1 MNSNPSKFDVVVI
14 GAGIVGLATALSLIQ
29 RFPRLRIL
37 VLEKE
42 DEVAAHQSS
51 HNSGVIHSGIYYKPG
66 SLKAR
71 LCVEGARRMV
81 AFCREHGMPY
91 RLCGKV
97 IVASSAA
104 ELPVLEDLHRRGQ
117 ANGVSGVR
125 MISKEELRDLEPHAV
140 ALQALHVPET
150 GITDYK
156 AVSRKYSE
164 LLVAAGGQLR
174 TRSGVIGF
182 HRKNGVTTVET
193 TSGEV
198 STRFVVN
205 CAGLHSDRIARMAG
219 APAQVRII
227 PFRGE
232 YYEIAPQRQA
242 LVKTLIYPVPDVRF
256 PFLGVHFTT
265 RVGGGVEAGPN
276 AVLSLK
282 REGYR
287 KTDFSL
293 GDTASTLSFSGF
305 WKMAG
310 KYWRAGLDEM
320 YRSWRKQ
327 AFVQALQRLVPEIE
341 ESDLHPGGAGVR
353 AQAVAPDG
361 KLVDDFQF
369 VFTDSM
375 VHVCNVPSPAATA
388 SLAIGREIASSVAE
402 RFSLDR

>member
-1 MNSNPSKFDVVVI
+1 VNSRSSQFDIVVI
-14 GAGIVGLATALSLIQ
+14 GAGIVGLATALNLVQ
-29 RFPRLRIL
+29 HFPRLQIL

-42 DEVAAHQSS
+42 DEIAAHQSS

-71 LCVEGARRMV
+71 LCVEGAQRMV
-81 AFCREHGMPY
+81 AFCKDHGVPY

-97 IVASSAA
+97 IVASSDA

-117 ANGVSGVR
+117 ANGVSGVK
-125 MISKEELRDLEPHAV
+125 MIGKEELRELEPHAV
-140 ALQALHVPET
+140 ALRVPET

-156 AVSRKYSE
+156 SVSRKYSE
-164 LLVAAGGQLR
+164 LLVAAGGEVR
-174 TRSGVIGF
+174 TQSGVTGF

-193 TSGEV
+193 VSGEL

-205 CAGLHSDRIARMAG
+205 CAGLQSDRIARMAG
-219 APAQVRII
+219 AAAQVRII

-232 YYEIAPQRQA
+232 YYDIAPERHA

-265 RVGGGVEAGPN
+265 KVGGGVEAGPN

-287 KTDFSL
+287 KTDFSFA
-293 GDTASTLSFSGF
+293 DTASTLSFAGF
-305 WKMAG
+305 WKMAA

-320 YRSWRKQ
+320 YRSWRKR
-327 AFVQALQRLVPEIE
+327 AFVEALQRLVPEID

-353 AQAVAPDG
+353 AQAVASDG
-361 KLVDDFQF
+361 RLVDDFQF

-388 SLAIGREIASSVAE
+388 SLAIGREIATSVAE
-402 RFSLDR
+402 RFSLNR